1 MVEENGKALIVP
13 EALIVDIITVNAPF
27 MITRRKYP
35 LSKEMNAN
43 PNENKNV
50 TFILVGARWW
60 WKRRAR
66 KQKITFIHMNKHTNA
81 VCCFIIACTF
91 YRREEKKTWK
101 NPNAYTR

>member
-1 MVEENGKALIVP
+1 MFLSIFLLFGRRVCLSVLLFPFPFSMPFMVEENGKALIVP

-60 WKRRAR
+60 
-66 KQKITFIHMNKHTNA
+66 
-81 VCCFIIACTF
+81 
-91 YRREEKKTWK
+91 
-101 NPNAYTR
+101 